1 MKQRFVRV
9 GDELTDD
16 ITVVVR
22 GGDLDPDILYCYR
35 EGYSPEM
42 LLSEFPTLN
51 LALIH
56 KVLGFYLESQSVLDA
71 YLAGC
76 EAEVEQ
82 QRAAAAEGPSRT
94 ELRRRLQSLTTPAA
108 R

>member
-1 MKQRFVRV
+1 MTLPHFVTQDPD
-9 GDELTDD
+9 GHLHLTGHR
-16 ITVVVR
+16 I
-22 GGDLDPDILYCYR
+22 GLQDILYCYHD
-35 EGYSPEM
+35 GYSPEM

-51 LALIH
+51 LSLIH
-56 KVLGFYLESQSVLDA
+56 KVLGFYLESQSVIDA

-82 QRAAAAEGPSRT
+82 QRASAAEGPSRT
-94 ELRRRLQSLTTPAA
+94 ELRRRLQSLTAPSA

>member
-1 MKQRFVRV
+1 MTLPDFVTQDPD
-9 GDELTDD
+9 GHLHLTGHR
-16 ITVVVR
+16 I
-22 GGDLDPDILYCYR
+22 GLQDILYCYR
-35 EGYSPEM
+35 DGYSPEM

-56 KVLGFYLESQSVLDA
+56 KVLGFYLESQSVIDA

-82 QRAAAAEGPSRT
+82 QRAAAVAGPSRT
-94 ELRRRLQSLTTPAA
+94 ELRRRLQSLTAPAA